1 MYLII
6 TTAKILIGF
15 TFCGNYIITVICI
28 DNVKASFHNNLHW
41 FSAPIAIQH
50 LAVNA
55 QVYNV
60 VRWWVFN
67 RMDRQVSMYVCLA
80 WRFITSSS
88 FSITGRWDGRKSTNR
103 PFIVQLAFKYNHAI
117 VKLCLVKMVY

>member
-41 FSAPIAIQH
+41 FSSPIAIQH

-60 VRWWVFN
+60 VRWLVFN
-67 RMDRQVSMYVCLA
+67 RMDKQVSMYVCLA
-80 WRFITSSS
+80 RCFITSSS
-88 FSITGRWDGRKSTNR
+88 IFHHWSVRWEEIYQQTFYCPTGIQIQSCNSQIMFG
-103 PFIVQLAFKYNHAI
+103 
-117 VKLCLVKMVY
+117 